1 VPLSDDFDGF
11 LIDLDGVVWIGREPV
26 PGSAEALQTLIAAG
40 KGVVFVTNNPGRE
53 PAAYAERL
61 GSMGVEVGAER
72 VVTAGMVA
80 ARLAAG
86 AAGAGGAVFVIGMP
100 ALKKLVEA
108 EGARVVGAEE
118 AAGAAAVLVSGHRDF
133 DYAELAAAK
142 RALDAGAALFAT
154 SRDPT
159 LPMPGG
165 ELPGTGA
172 VLAAVETASGKRA
185 AIGGKPERHLFE
197 LALAAIPGAERVA
210 MVGDRVSS
218 DIAGGHAAGLA
229 TVLVL
234 SGTSGGSG
242 PSGGGS
248 EDLENADPAPD
259 FVVAD
264 LAALLR

>member
-1 VPLSDDFDGF
+1 VPLSDEFDGF

-26 PGSAEALQTLIAAG
+26 PGSAEALAALLAAG
-40 KGVVFVTNNPGRE
+40 KQIAFVTNNPGRE
-53 PAAYAERL
+53 PAQYAERL
-61 GSMGVEVGAER
+61 ASIGVEVGPER
-72 VVTAGMVA
+72 IVTAGMVA

-86 AAGAGGAVFVIGMP
+86 AGGPVFVIGAP
-100 ALKKLVEA
+100 ALKRLVEG
-108 EGARVVGAEE
+108 EGARVAGVEE

-172 VLAAVETASGKRA
+172 VLAAVETASGRRA
-185 AIGGKPERHLFE
+185 EIGGKPERHLFE

-210 MVGDRVSS
+210 MVGDRLSS
-218 DIAGGHAAGLA
+218 DVAGGHAAGLA

-234 SGTSGGSG
+234 SGTSGE
-242 PSGGGS
+242 GGGS
-248 EDLENADPAPD
+248 EDLAGADPAPD
-259 FVVAD
+259 FVLAD
-264 LAALLR
+264 LAALLG

>member
-1 VPLSDDFDGF
+1 MSLAENFDGF
-11 LIDLDGVVWIGREPV
+11 LVDLDGVVWIGREPV
-26 PGSAEALQTLIAAG
+26 PGSAEALQALGAAG
-40 KGVVFVTNNPGRE
+40 KGLVFVTNNPSRE
-53 PAAYAERL
+53 PAEYAERL
-61 GSMGVEVGAER
+61 GSMGVEVPPER
-72 VVTAGMVA
+72 VVTAGIVA
-80 ARLAAG
+80 ARLAAA

-100 ALKKLVEA
+100 ALKELVER
-108 EGARVVGAEE
+108 EGARVVGEDE
-118 AAGAAAVLVSGHRDF
+118 AAAAAAVLVSGHRDF

-172 VLAAVETASGKRA
+172 VLAAVETASRRRA
-185 AIGGKPERHLFE
+185 EIGGKPERHLFE
-197 LALAAIPGAERVA
+197 MALAAIPGAKRVA
-210 MVGDRVSS
+210 MVGDRLSS

-234 SGTSGGSG
+234 SGTSGDGSG
-242 PSGGGS
+242 S
-248 EDLENADPAPD
+248 EELAAADPQPD
-259 FVVAD
+259 FVLPD

>member
-1 VPLSDDFDGF
+1 VPLADDFDGF

-26 PGSAEALQTLIAAG
+26 PGSAEALQALIAAG
-40 KGVVFVTNNPGRE
+40 KQLVFVTNNPGHE
-53 PAAYAERL
+53 PAEYAERL

-86 AAGAGGAVFVIGMP
+86 AAGSGGAVFVIGMA
-100 ALKKLVEA
+100 ALKELVAE
-108 EGARVVGAEE
+108 EGAQVVGEEE
-118 AAGAAAVLVSGHRDF
+118 AASAAAVLVSGHRDF

-142 RALDAGAALFAT
+142 RALDSGAALFAT

-172 VLAAVETASGKRA
+172 VLAAVETASGRRA
-185 AIGGKPERHLFE
+185 EIGGKPEHHLFAM
-197 LALAAIPGAERVA
+197 ALAAIPSAEQVA
-210 MVGDRVSS
+210 MVGDRLSS

-234 SGTSGGSG
+234 SGTSGEGS
-242 PSGGGS
+242 GGS
-248 EDLENADPAPD
+248 EDLESADPAPD
-259 FVVAD
+259 YVLPN
-264 LAALLR
+264 LAALLT